1 MRKYTK
7 YIALGIILSMVTLG
21 FASKNNLGV
30 NFLNIGWSSD
40 VKEISHKEVQERIQ
54 EKVIDPI
61 TASLAVRN
69 PHLLMTKCYSNVEA
83 SLDDRGGDIENRKFY
98 ENQTIIGSVKL
109 IDCRNVDVICKYQLS
124 LNSNDVKVRESY
136 LRPWV
141 SLDDFLKEIETFEP
155 VEEVKE

>member
-40 VKEISHKEVQERIQ
+40 AKEISQKEVQERVQ

-61 TASLAVRN
+61 TASLIVRN
-69 PHLLMTKCYSNVEA
+69 PHLFMTKCYSSVEA
-83 SLDDRGGDIENRKFY
+83 SLDDRGGDLENRKFY

-109 IDCRNVDVICKYQLS
+109 IDCGSVDVICKYQLS

-136 LRPWV
+136 LKPWIT
-141 SLDDFLKEIETFEP
+141 LDEFIKQIET
-155 VEEVKE
+155 VEEVHE

>member
-40 VKEISHKEVQERIQ
+40 VKEISQKEVQERVQ

-61 TASLAVRN
+61 TTSLTVRN
-69 PHLLMTKCYSNVEA
+69 PHLFMTKCYSSVEA
-83 SLDDRGGDIENRKFY
+83 SLDDRGGDLENRKFY

-109 IDCRNVDVICKYQLS
+109 IDCGSVDVICKYQLS
-124 LNSNDVKVRESY
+124 LNSNDEKVRESY
-136 LRPWV
+136 LKPWIT
-141 SLDDFLKEIETFEP
+141 LDEFLKQIET
-155 VEEVKE
+155 VEEVHE

>member
-40 VKEISHKEVQERIQ
+40 VKEISQKEVQERVQ

-61 TASLAVRN
+61 TTSLTVRN
-69 PHLLMTKCYSNVEA
+69 PHLFMTKCYSSVEA
-83 SLDDRGGDIENRKFY
+83 SLDDRGGDLENRKFY

-109 IDCRNVDVICKYQLS
+109 IDCGSVDVICKYQLS

-136 LRPWV
+136 LKPWIT
-141 SLDDFLKEIETFEP
+141 LDEFLKQIET
-155 VEEVKE
+155 VEEVHE

>member
-54 EKVIDPI
+54 EKVINPI
-61 TASLAVRN
+61 TASLAVQN
-69 PHLLMTKCYSNVEA
+69 PYLLMTKCYSNVEA

-98 ENQTIIGSVKL
+98 ENQTIIG
-109 IDCRNVDVICKYQLS
+109 NVTLSLCGNIDVICKYQLS
-124 LNSNDVKVRESY
+124 LNTNEVQVRESF
-136 LRPWV
+136 LKPWV
-141 SLDDFLKEIETFEP
+141 SLDDFLKEIETVEP

>member
-40 VKEISHKEVQERIQ
+40 AKEISQKEVQERVQ
-54 EKVIDPI
+54 EKVINPI
-61 TASLAVRN
+61 TVSLTVRN
-69 PHLLMTKCYSNVEA
+69 PHLFMTKCYSSVEA
-83 SLDDRGGDIENRKFY
+83 SLDDRGGDLENRKFY

-109 IDCRNVDVICKYQLS
+109 IDCGSVDVICKYQLS

-136 LRPWV
+136 LKPWIT
-141 SLDDFLKEIETFEP
+141 LDEFIKQIET
-155 VEEVKE
+155 VEEVHE

>member
-40 VKEISHKEVQERIQ
+40 AKEISQKEVQERVQ

-61 TASLAVRN
+61 TASLTVRN
-69 PHLLMTKCYSNVEA
+69 PHLFMTKCYSSVEA
-83 SLDDRGGDIENRKFY
+83 SLDDRGGDLENRKFY

-109 IDCRNVDVICKYQLS
+109 IDCGSVDVICKYQLS

-136 LRPWV
+136 LKPWIT
-141 SLDDFLKEIETFEP
+141 LDEFLKQIET
-155 VEEVKE
+155 VEEVHE